1 MFADNNVNFEAR
13 KMSVYN
19 QRWNDEQQA
28 VPRAPRHDRHP
39 GSGHPANLPANIRV
53 LRPPAPERPDELDAL
68 PEENHDAEV
77 FIYLLTRVETKII
90 RRLEDKEP
98 SLAYESSFDIHWVS
112 IGTNNI

>member
-77 FIYLLTRVETKII
+77 FIYCQALCPFLCLCVQKFKKMDT
-90 RRLEDKEP
+90 D
-98 SLAYESSFDIHWVS
+98 
-112 IGTNNI
+112 